1 MTSHATHS
9 NFVIPENRYWEPG
22 TLSPHYQNEEESTS
36 ENLIRYSALHQV
48 TMTI

>member
-9 NFVIPENRYWEPG
+9 NFVILKKLWEPG

-36 ENLIRYSALHQV
+36 ENLSRYSALHKV